1 MINPK
6 ALDAAFGRTLAEIAA
21 ILGVGD
27 VIAIDRKALRGARD
41 KGQNAGQSART
52 RMMVSAYATR
62 RLAVEAWPAIGSR
75 TKARCR
81 SALAGS
87 RWCSGCGA
95 ARRTGCP
102 SPLFLSDQWRSNGS
116 IGENRVDLVGHYLEH
131 VLEELAGSLSVSC
144 CNELSNG
151 ELECPVDADEQTEL
165 PFTGLHFRDVDVEEP
180 DRIALELLPLG
191 FVSLDIRQT
200 RNSMSLQA
208 SMQR

>member
-62 RLAVEAWPAIGSR
+62 RLAVEAWPAIDGV
-75 TKARCR
+75 
-81 SALAGS
+81 
-87 RWCSGCGA
+87 
-95 ARRTGCP
+95 
-102 SPLFLSDQWRSNGS
+102 DGS
-116 IGENRVDLVGHYLEH
+116 ISENRVDLVGHYLEH
-131 VLEELAGSLSVSC
+131 VLEELPGSLSVSC

-151 ELECPVDADEQTEL
+151 ELGCLVDADEQIEL

-180 DRIALELLPLG
+180 DRIVLELLPLG